1 MKIWIAVSLSVAA
14 CGCGGSAPGVQAPAS
29 GAQPGPIALEVA
41 RVVEQP
47 VNVMLSLPGQLDPY
61 EMVAMYSRVT
71 GFVKTMSV
79 DRGSRVR
86 AGDVLAVLEA
96 PELSA
101 QRAEAQSKLQS
112 ASAQLAAT
120 RARTDADS
128 GTFDRLQAAAAT
140 PGAVAGND
148 VLVAQKAVEAD
159 RSQIAA
165 AEQNTEAARQA
176 LQSVTDMEGYLKIV
190 APFDG
195 VVTER
200 NVHPGALAGPAGGPA
215 ATPILRLQKIDR
227 LRLVVPVPEAYTADL
242 KRGAALTFTVQ
253 AYPGRT
259 FSGTI
264 ARIAQS
270 VDVTT
275 RTMAVEL
282 DVANGDG
289 RLTPGTF
296 CQVRWPVHRAQPSL
310 FVPAGSIA
318 STTGRTFVIRVRNGK
333 AEWVDVKPGLASG
346 SLTEVFGEL
355 RPGDDVA
362 VRGTDEIRSGTAV
375 SIKSVTPG

>member
-14 CGCGGSAPGVQAPAS
+14 CGCGGSAPAVQAPAS
-29 GAQPGPIALEVA
+29 AAQPGPIALEVA

-71 GFVKTMSV
+71 GFVKTISV

-215 ATPILRLQKIDR
+215 ATPMLR
-227 LRLVVPVPEAYTADL
+227 LRLVVPVPEAYTGDL
-242 KRGAALTFTVQ
+242 TRGAALTFTVQ

-259 FSGTI
+259 FSGTV

-333 AEWVDVKPGLASG
+333 TEWVDVKPGLSSG